1 MSMSLPSLTHTDTH
15 TEFLF
20 LGGGPAGE
28 ETPSLR
34 FFLQL
39 PFVKPIRC
47 PPRVKAQAVWEEK
60 AHNSL
65 LTGWTWFFK
74 GLRMRSVGGAF
85 CPSVP

>member
-1 MSMSLPSLTHTDTH
+1 MSLPSLTHTDTQSSS
-15 TEFLF
+15 FS
-20 LGGGPAGE
+20 GGPAGE

-65 LTGWTWFFK
+65 LTGWTWLFK
-74 GLRMRSVGGAF
+74 GLRMRSVGGVF

>member
-1 MSMSLPSLTHTDTH
+1 MSMSLPSLTHTDTQSSS
-15 TEFLF
+15 FS
-20 LGGGPAGE
+20 GGPAGE

-65 LTGWTWFFK
+65 LTGWTWLFK
-74 GLRMRSVGGAF
+74 GLRMRSVGGVF